1 VEDVRLGLIGCGRI
15 AERGYVPAIQRAYG
29 VRLTAVA
36 DPVRERC
43 TNIAPSAA
51 AFTSAAELL
60 DAGAADALV
69 LATPAAHHV
78 AGATLASQAGI
89 PTLVEKPPAPTARE
103 AAELA
108 RLDPLPFLGF
118 NRRFE
123 PALQELRKAAL
134 ASPSVRLRLVLY
146 RRRSSWPSY
155 ESADPVALDLGPH
168 LVDLAFWLSGAEAA
182 RVTGQAD
189 ETRLSLHVELAGQRG
204 SAEIECALGRPYR
217 ELVEVHG
224 IGSFARGGLRS
235 AFRAGQSPLVT
246 SLASQLES
254 FARAVRAGV
263 EPDLATAHDG
273 VRVMRALECVTS

>member
-1 VEDVRLGLIGCGRI
+1 
-15 AERGYVPAIQRAYG
+15 

-43 TNIAPSAA
+43 TNIAPSVA

-60 DAGAADALV
+60 DADAADALV
-69 LATPAAHHV
+69 LATPAADHV
-78 AGATLASQAGI
+78 ADATLASQAGI
-89 PTLVEKPPAPTARE
+89 PTLVEKPPARTARE

-155 ESADPVALDLGPH
+155 EGTDPVALDLGPH

-189 ETRLSLHVELAGQRG
+189 QTRLSLHVELAGQRG
-204 SAEIECALGRPYR
+204 SAEIDCALGRPYR

-254 FARAVRAGV
+254 FARAVRGGV

>member
-1 VEDVRLGLIGCGRI
+1 MEDVRLGLIGCGRI
-15 AERGYVPAIQRAYG
+15 AERGYAPAVARARG

-43 TNIAPSAA
+43 TNVAPTVA
-51 AFTSAAELL
+51 AFASAAELL

-69 LATPAAHHV
+69 LATPADAHV
-78 AGATLASQAGI
+78 GDATIASAAGI
-89 PTLVEKPPAPTARE
+89 PVLVEKPPAPTARE

-108 RLDPLPFLGF
+108 RLEPLPYLGF

-134 ASPSVRLRLVLY
+134 AAPSVQIRLALH

-168 LVDLAFWLSGAEAA
+168 LLDLAFWLSGADAA
-182 RVTGQAD
+182 RVTGRAD
-189 ETRLSLHVELAGQRG
+189 ETRLSLHLDLAEGRG
-204 SAEIECALGRPYR
+204 SAEIDCALGRPYR
-217 ELVEVHG
+217 ELVEVQG

-235 AFRAGQSPLVT
+235 AFRAGESPLVT
-246 SLASQLES
+246 SLARQLEA
-254 FARAVRAGV
+254 FARAVRGAV